1 MKLNKR
7 ICIGLLALLI
17 IFHAVNNY
25 LILNND
31 TTTYSA
37 RNALHYLQSIK
48 IRDSPLRIAIMEGYG
63 YPPLYYWSTLPM
75 YLFFGISQDIAAR
88 TNIIYFIILIF
99 AVYGIGKELGNRE
112 TGLLSALI
120 VSTFCSIFAYSR
132 VYSID
137 FCLVPLVA
145 LAVYFLIK
153 TKELTNRKYSILF
166 GAACGLGMLLK
177 WNFSIYI
184 IGPALYYIIKSFFF
198 SKLIIK
204 KRKTG
209 IGL

>member
-99 AVYGIGKELGNRE
+99 AVYGIGK
-112 TGLLSALI
+112 
-120 VSTFCSIFAYSR
+120 
-132 VYSID
+132 
-137 FCLVPLVA
+137 
-145 LAVYFLIK
+145 
-153 TKELTNRKYSILF
+153 
-166 GAACGLGMLLK
+166 
-177 WNFSIYI
+177 
-184 IGPALYYIIKSFFF
+184 
-198 SKLIIK
+198 
-204 KRKTG
+204 
-209 IGL
+209 